1 MTSIGDLLAALC
13 AHLTAF
19 DLPPAIASVN
29 AVACPSPPLITVQ
42 LACRKPDDLARR
54 LLVWADTLTEVTAQ
68 AWREP
73 HGDWVHLSVTGSLP
87 DGASVRIY
95 GALRVTDRA
104 PGAGLE
110 PNATTTVPLLT
121 LRHLATPGHATQEV
135 TV

>member
-19 DLPPAIASVN
+19 DLPPAIASAH

-42 LACRKPDDLARR
+42 LTARDPDDLASS
-54 LLVWADTLTEVTAQ
+54 LLVWANTLTEVTAQ

-87 DGASVRIY
+87 AGAAVRIY
-95 GALRVTDRA
+95 GALRLTDPA
-104 PGAGLE
+104 PDAGLE
-110 PNATTTVPLLT
+110 SNATTTVPLVT